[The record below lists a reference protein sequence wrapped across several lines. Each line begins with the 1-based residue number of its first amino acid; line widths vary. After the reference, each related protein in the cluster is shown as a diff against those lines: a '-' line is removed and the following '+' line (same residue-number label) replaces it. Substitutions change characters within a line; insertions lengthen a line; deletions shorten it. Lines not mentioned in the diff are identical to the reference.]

1 MDIKELTQ
9 LFKDAENEPLYK
21 SYFED
26 SNKYKASLHMKTLS
40 VLDDF
45 KENEKLVRAC
55 VEAQA
60 EYTSAIFTKFPETST
75 AVRDK
80 KALVDFLHYHSLKLT
95 KSLKNKL
102 SNKYPYLTENYLDD
116 YSIRLRLLA
125 KEGF

>member
-1 MDIKELTQ
+1 VDIKELTQ
-9 LFKDAENEPLYK
+9 LFKDAENEPFYK
-21 SYFED
+21 SIFED
-26 SNKYKASLHMKTLS
+26 SNKYKASLHMKTLA
-40 VLDDF
+40 VMDDF

-75 AVRDK
+75 SVRDK
-80 KALVDFLHYHSLKLT
+80 KALVDFLHYHSLKLA

-102 SNKYPYLTENYLDD
+102 SDKYPYLTENYLDD
-116 YSIRLRLLA
+116 YSIRLHLLA

>member
-75 AVRDK
+75 SVRDK
-80 KALVDFLHYHSLKLT
+80 KALEDFLHYHSLKLT

-102 SNKYPYLTENYLDD
+102 SNKCFLKFKIY
-116 YSIRLRLLA
+116 
-125 KEGF
+125 F

>member
-26 SNKYKASLHMKTLS
+26 SNKNKASLHIKTLA
-40 VLDDF
+40 VMDDF

-60 EYTSAIFTKFPETST
+60 EYTNIIFTKFPETST
-75 AVRDK
+75 SVRDK
-80 KALVDFLHYHSLKLT
+80 KALEDFLNYHYLKLV

-102 SNKYPYLTENYLDD
+102 SDKYPYLTENYLDD
-116 YSIRLRLLA
+116 YSIRLQLLA
-125 KEGF
+125 K